1 MQMGD
6 TDRKLTKGFL
16 MTKSRFQTERQFYV
30 RISVRTRSHQMIC
43 TEGASSETLDKF
55 SQLIWQITA
64 YVFCLSVCG
73 CAPVKAGGMRIVQ
86 KHQPTPAPEPPQKDD
101 SEEYISSSPP
111 RAPVIV
117 SGVVTKGDKDFTPA
131 AAQVAHNKPLPG
143 VPKLP
148 PAQHINQHIHQ
159 PRK

>member
-1 MQMGD
+1 MSSPP
-6 TDRKLTKGFL
+6 KEKVETKGGHL
-16 MTKSRFQTERQFYV
+16 P
-30 RISVRTRSHQMIC
+30 
-43 TEGASSETLDKF
+43 A
-55 SQLIWQITA
+55 
-64 YVFCLSVCG
+64 
-73 CAPVKAGGMRIVQ
+73 KAGGMRIVQ

-101 SEEYISSSPP
+101 SPP

-131 AAQVAHNKPLPG
+131 AAQVAHNKPQPG

>member
-1 MQMGD
+1 MSSPP
-6 TDRKLTKGFL
+6 KEKIETKGGHL
-16 MTKSRFQTERQFYV
+16 P
-30 RISVRTRSHQMIC
+30 
-43 TEGASSETLDKF
+43 A
-55 SQLIWQITA
+55 
-64 YVFCLSVCG
+64 
-73 CAPVKAGGMRIVQ
+73 VKAGGMRIVQ

-131 AAQVAHNKPLPG
+131 AAQVAHNKPQPG

-159 PRK
+159 PRKWARRQSTTKPPSY